1 MEEREHPDLT
11 NPELDAVLQE
21 WRTPL
26 APARLR
32 SAVFQSHSAPWY
44 SRWLTSILIPLP
56 IAVGLGVLLLFSGWQ
71 WGARSERAR
80 TASAHVFTF
89 QGFSPVAEL
98 RPRIIRGHHAP
109 H

>member
-1 MEEREHPDLT
+1 MEEREPELT
-11 NPELDAVLQE
+11 NLELDALLQE
-21 WRTPL
+21 WGTPV

-32 SAVFQSHSAPWY
+32 SAVFRSHSAPWY
-44 SRWLTSILIPLP
+44 RRWLTSIRIPIP
-56 IAVGLGVLLLFSGWQ
+56 IAAVVGVLLLFSGWQ

-80 TASAHVFTF
+80 AASAHVFTF

-109 H
+109 Q